1 MMMRGFVATAATALC
16 LVAGSALAD
25 PKADIQAKSKH
36 AMESYDLMDYE
47 AAKKQLNQAL
57 AISKKA
63 KLDKDPVTA
72 HIYLDLGIAAFANA
86 DAETAKVAFMSA
98 VQIDAKIKI
107 DAAYKSPELDKLL
120 EEARSEASGGASG
133 GGETGGNAGGVDCT
147 TVKGFQH
154 TILETGTRGAPQPIE
169 VLIGS
174 DLKVAKVAVHFRA
187 EGATDFTEL
196 KLTPQGAC
204 KYTGQIPAAAMKG
217 SLVHYFVAAYAADST
232 KPLAGKG
239 SSGSPNIMELSGA
252 ATTVATRGD
261 GEDPLGKGGGAVTP
275 PDGGDVHAGVV
286 VDTKPARLFIGVT
299 AGAGIGYVTGTTE
312 GGNTVK
318 NCCLGKDLFVV
329 QPELGYYVTPQRSV
343 GVAVRLGIPIGANVD
358 GHATLA
364 PAGLVRVR
372 YGLGEGGEG
381 VRVMG
386 QIGAGILRN
395 TITLDNPTAG
405 MDTDIVA
412 QGPLLLGG
420 GVGFTKKLSGNI
432 AFVVDISA
440 LAGIAVINHL
450 GTAPNMTA
458 LNTGISADA
467 SIGISVG
474 I

>member
-1 MMMRGFVATAATALC
+1 MRGFVATAATALC
-16 LVAGSALAD
+16 LLAGSALAD
-25 PKADIQAKSKH
+25 PKADIQAKSKA

-72 HIYLDLGIAAFANA
+72 RIYLDLGIAAFANA

-98 VQIDAKIKI
+98 VQIDPKIKI

-120 EEARSEASGGASG
+120 EEARSEAAGGST
-133 GGETGGNAGGVDCT
+133 GGETGGDSGVDCT

-154 TILETGTRGAPQPIE
+154 TLVETGKRGAPQPIE
-169 VLIGS
+169 VLVGS

-187 EGATDFTEL
+187 EGATEFTEL
-196 KLTPQGAC
+196 KLTAQGAC
-204 KYTGQIPAAAMKG
+204 KYVGQIPAAAMKG
-217 SLVHYFVAAYAADST
+217 SLVHYFVAAYAADSP
-232 KPLAGKG
+232 KPLAAKG
-239 SSGSPNIMELSGA
+239 SSGSPNILELTGS

-261 GEDPLGKGGGAVTP
+261 TEDPLGKGGTTTP
-275 PDGGDVHAGVV
+275 PDGGDVHAAVV
-286 VDTKPARLFIGVT
+286 VDTKPAKLFIGVT
-299 AGAGIGYVTGTTE
+299 AGAGLGYVTGTPE

-329 QPELGYYVTPQRSV
+329 QPELGYYISSQLSV
-343 GVAVRLGIPIGANVD
+343 GVAVRIGVPVGANVD
-358 GHATLA
+358 GHATMA

-372 YGLGEGGEG
+372 YGLAEGGEG

-420 GVGFTKKLSGNI
+420 GVGFTKKLAGNI

-440 LAGIAVINHL
+440 LAGIAVVGKL
-450 GTAPNMTA
+450 GSAPA
-458 LNTGISADA
+458 LNSGISADA